1 MGKMDEFY
9 VYLVGA
15 WALQKAVK
23 SAPFIEESGISVS
36 IAQTECTSAF
46 SKVDS
51 FMPDLLIGSVT
62 KKLELESCSS
72 DYLSLASF

>member
-1 MGKMDEFY
+1 M
-9 VYLVGA
+9 
-15 WALQKAVK
+15 
-23 SAPFIEESGISVS
+23 EESGIFMSL
-36 IAQTECTSAF
+36 AQTQCTSAF

-51 FMPDLLIGSVT
+51 FMPDLLIDSVT